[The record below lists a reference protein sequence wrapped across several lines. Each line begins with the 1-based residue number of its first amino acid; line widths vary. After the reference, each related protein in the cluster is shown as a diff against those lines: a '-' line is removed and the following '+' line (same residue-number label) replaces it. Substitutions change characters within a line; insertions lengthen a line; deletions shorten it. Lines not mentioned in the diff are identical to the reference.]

1 MFCHIDKSNIRNIMS
16 ENVGETYKMH
26 TEVCYITDVIK
37 LKEFKASKKKRW
49 QKLCDLQSGVYYL
62 VLML

>member
-1 MFCHIDKSNIRNIMS
+1 MFCHIEKSNIRNIMS

-37 LKEFKASKKKRW
+37 LKEFKASKKNADKHCVIC
-49 QKLCDLQSGVYYL
+49 KAEYIT
-62 VLML
+62 